1 MKSVG
6 HESSDGPTSEEL
18 HQAYVHFA
26 AIPIGDQ
33 NCEMCGGSGFANY
46 GDSAGRCGCMPPF
59 VVQDRVTG
67 AMRYGNLLIDGR
79 MDGQPVDREEAEHR
93 HQVGADMAAE
103 QYEEMKRRY
112 AGRMRPSANQAS
124 RGDNAP
130 AIRGE
135 I

>member
-6 HESSDGPTSEEL
+6 HESSDGSIAQEL

-79 MDGQPVDREEAEHR
+79 LDGQPVDREEAKHR

-103 QYEEMKRRY
+103 QYEKMKRRY
-112 AGRMRPSANQAS
+112 AGSMRASPNQAS
-124 RGDNAP
+124 RGDNGP
-130 AIRGE
+130 ATRGE